1 MKKLISLVFAV
12 LFLAGNAFAA
22 IFPIGAE
29 VGVKAGLD
37 WGRMKVE
44 QEKVD
49 RNDLK
54 NSSVGISIGGEI
66 LYPFSFFDR
75 KFKVGAGLQYIA
87 PRHVSYLSSSPDF
100 SWLPIYG
107 TFHAYPLPAADVYLK
122 LNYGYAMSYVS
133 DFNLE
138 SREKR
143 NDWTG
148 QYFGFGVGYDI
159 SEDLF
164 IEVIYD
170 RFFTETTYTRVYPRN
185 TINVRD
191 YIRVSINAG
200 YKFKI

>member
-22 IFPIGAE
+22 IGAE

-44 QEKVD
+44 QENIE

-54 NSSVGISIGGEI
+54 NSSVGISVGAEI
-66 LYPFSFFDR
+66 LYPFNLLNR
-75 KFKVGAGLQYIA
+75 KFKVGAGAQYIA
-87 PRHVSYLSSSPDF
+87 PRHVSYLASSPDF

-107 TFHAYPLPAADVYLK
+107 TLQAYPLSETDVYLK
-122 LNYGYAMSYVS
+122 LNCGYAMSYVS
-133 DFNLE
+133 DFNLDTHE
-138 SREKR
+138 GRE
-143 NDWTG
+143 DWTG

-164 IEVIYD
+164 LEVIYD
-170 RFFTETTYTRVYPRN
+170 RFFTKTDYTRVYPRDEI
-185 TINVRD
+185 TVRD
-191 YIRVSINAG
+191 YIRVSVNAG